1 MFKEEEDQLATF
13 KEKYRDIPVPA
24 HIDHYI
30 KAGTDQASKKKK
42 RNFRAVLST
51 AAIVA
56 VLFLFVVSVRVSPA
70 FASYAGQIPGLDRLV
85 ELIRGDKGLESAIK
99 NDFVQVIGKSDTHE
113 GITFTVDEII
123 ADEAKMIIFYTLE
136 ADQDYNYLMLG
147 DLEITDENGQ
157 SMAAA
162 ISYGSPSD
170 EQEQKRIVSEKIEV
184 DFGHDENLP
193 EQIHM
198 SVDVDVGNAPHLP
211 DNTTWDVSFT
221 IDHEKFAN
229 HKEVFPINET
239 VSVEGQKMTFKEIIV
254 YPTKIAILVKYNE
267 QNRKELFAFDD
278 LAIVNEK
285 GEEWASINGVSGMG
299 YNENEEFIFLQSNFF
314 EQPEELYLQF
324 SSIRALDKDQLD
336 VVVDVEQERLL
347 KTPDDQIKLLEVS
360 KRGSRV
366 DLKFVIKRSEK
377 YQDDVFYQTFAHQ
390 YYDEAGNEYETLD
403 GFGFR
408 TSDDESEYI
417 SYLTVRKPEVSNN
430 IILKISDYQTRIEK
444 DVKIKVK

>member
-1 MFKEEEDQLATF
+1 MYKKEEDQLVTYRD
-13 KEKYRDIPVPA
+13 KYRDIPVPA

-30 KAGTDQASKKKK
+30 KTGIDQASKKKK

-85 ELIRGDKGLESAIK
+85 ELIRGDKGLESAVK
-99 NDFVQVIGKSDTHE
+99 NDFVQVIGKSDTHD

-136 ADQDYNYLMLG
+136 ADQDYHYLMLG
-147 DLEITDENGQ
+147 DLEITDENGEN
-157 SMAAA
+157 MAAV
-162 ISYGSPSD
+162 ISYGNPSD
-170 EQEQKRIVSEKIEV
+170 ENEQKRTVSDKIEI

-193 EQIHM
+193 DQIHM
-198 SVDVDVGNAPHLP
+198 NVDVDVGYAPHLS

-239 VSVEGQKMTFKEIIV
+239 VSVEGQKITFKEIIV
-254 YPTKIAILVKYNE
+254 YPTKIAVHVKYDK
-267 QNRKELFAFDD
+267 QNNKELFAFDD
-278 LAIVNEK
+278 LAIVNED
-285 GEEWASINGVSGMG
+285 GEEWASINGVSGQE
-299 YNENEEFIFLQSNFF
+299 YVENEEFIFLQSNFF

-347 KTPDDQIKLLEVS
+347 KTPDDQIELLEVS
-360 KRGSRV
+360 KRGSRA
-366 DLKFVIKRSEK
+366 DLKFIIKRSEK

-430 IILKISDYQTRIEK
+430 VILKISDYQTRIEN